1 MPDHKIPAGLLTVE
15 MPPANS
21 CQDVL
26 PSYHPCCDRS
36 LCPGSF
42 AAPTPIGPEE
52 RGLLDSVGSLVNGV
66 VSGVV
71 SRVVADATD
80 AAATF
85 AAILSEVEAVVPT
98 ATLTIIPGNKWTT
111 MSRSK
116 IK

>member
-15 MPPANS
+15 TSPTNS
-21 CQDVL
+21 CQNVL
-26 PSYHPCCDRS
+26 PSYHPCCDGP

-42 AAPTPIGPEE
+42 AAPTPISPEE
-52 RGLLDSVGSLVNGV
+52 KGLLDSVRSPVNGV

-71 SRVVADATD
+71 PGVIADATD

-98 ATLTIIPGNKWTT
+98 ATPTSIPGNN
-111 MSRSK
+111 RRR
-116 IK
+116 